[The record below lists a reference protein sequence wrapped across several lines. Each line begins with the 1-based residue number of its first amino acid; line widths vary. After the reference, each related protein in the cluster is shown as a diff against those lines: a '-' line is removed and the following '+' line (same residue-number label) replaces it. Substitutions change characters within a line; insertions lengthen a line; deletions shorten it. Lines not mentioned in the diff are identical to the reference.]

1 MDDFVRKKLTDWN
14 FCNWIERF
22 EEEGIDRES
31 LECLGDKEID
41 DLFPKLGP
49 RAKFKKR
56 LKLLKGE
63 QSTTYQETEDFSS
76 HDQPSTS
83 DTSDKGKRKSDLQDE
98 CSKWQT
104 SARKR
109 QCTLVP
115 GSYAEDIK
123 LSGMRDIMKCVY
135 KRLDFQDNTKLQA
148 FLKNKIS
155 DLETEEREM
164 VGVFGR
170 SGAGKSSLINA
181 VIGEKDLLPNGNI
194 SACTTVMIKVEA
206 TPNLKYE
213 AEIEFITKEEWK
225 DEMWPLYNIVR
236 DNEDQEEE
244 DGKNDHEI
252 NEKRSA
258 LYGEE
263 CKNIS
268 FENLL
273 DNKCFREIPEFLR
286 GKPKFLKS
294 ETAKELSAQI
304 VKYTRRDPEDGQ
316 YEGVKQW
323 YWPLVKCVTVKV
335 PRNPFLQHVT
345 LVDLPGNGDFDK
357 SRDEMWK
364 GLVRRC
370 STVWIVT
377 EINRAATEK
386 ESWEI
391 LESASSFMGN
401 GGECQQIH
409 FICTKSDHF
418 EESDNHSSAAA
429 INALILKRNMQAKKQ
444 VRNNFNKNTKIKKHF
459 NEECFKVFTVSS
471 TEFWKEKHLEPH
483 DTEIPELREFLQ
495 NLNDC
500 HSETLNYVSRAHGIL
515 SLIQGARSTD
525 VAENKRA
532 LNSYIQQKISCEL
545 EKVKESMEE
554 TYSAFEKCLTEGVEK
569 SKTLCEAKLKK
580 FLYPNKSKRYGFY
593 GTLKSTV
600 EKLGTHKQKTGKQ
613 INLNMKL
620 SSFLTDSINE
630 EFRKT
635 FPNGG
640 KHGPFNGVISMFSLD
655 TEKLIQQYNDVEL
668 QLTFLNTEEEKIK
681 AKLNKIIRE
690 RKKDMYKR
698 LMETIEKTMQEGYK
712 STKE

>member
-1 MDDFVRKKLTDWN
+1 
-14 FCNWIERF
+14 
-22 EEEGIDRES
+22 
-31 LECLGDKEID
+31 
-41 DLFPKLGP
+41 
-49 RAKFKKR
+49 
-56 LKLLKGE
+56 
-63 QSTTYQETEDFSS
+63 
-76 HDQPSTS
+76 
-83 DTSDKGKRKSDLQDE
+83 
-98 CSKWQT
+98 
-104 SARKR
+104 
-109 QCTLVP
+109 
-115 GSYAEDIK
+115 
-123 LSGMRDIMKCVY
+123 
-135 KRLDFQDNTKLQA
+135 
-148 FLKNKIS
+148 
-155 DLETEEREM
+155 M

-181 VIGEKDLLPNGNI
+181 VIREKDLLPNGNI

-225 DEMWPLYNIVR
+225 DEMWPLYNI
-236 DNEDQEEE
+236 EEE

-418 EESDNHSSAAA
+418 EESDNHSAAA

-500 HSETLNYVSRAHGIL
+500 HSETLNYVPRAHGIL

-525 VAENKRA
+525 V
-532 LNSYIQQKISCEL
+532 
-545 EKVKESMEE
+545 VKESMEE
-554 TYSAFEKCLTEGVEK
+554 TYSAFEKCLSEGVEK

-580 FLYPNKSKRYGFY
+580 FLYPSKRYGFY

-600 EKLGTHKQKTGKQ
+600 EKRGTYKQKTGKQ

-655 TEKLIQQYNDVEL
+655 TETVIQQYNDVEL
-668 QLTFLNTEEEKIK
+668 QLTFLNTELRMKIEEKIK

-690 RKKDMYKR
+690 RKKDMYNS

-712 STKE
+712 KAAKFKGEKMLQNMRDTLQKHLFVSKNVMFEDAKKLMLQRLNGLKEEILNTLDNTLKEAVDLSLKTDDYSIPELELVNQYYKELKGSPDE